1 MTLADAKAAMG
12 DAPERIWAW
21 IWNDERSIIGQWSR
35 GAKPDAKIV
44 GVPVTQYLRDDIAA
58 AREAELQREIDKL
71 SELLYQT
78 DKRLQDACDRVDQA
92 NDRADTARQEGI
104 ALGLAMALLK
114 EAAADLAA
122 YIEHDYPASQRSVYP
137 DVHRRWDRDMDL
149 VRRIDAALE
158 QIAKE
163 EG

>member
-1 MTLADAKAAMG
+1 MRN
-12 DAPERIWAW
+12 APERIWA
-21 IWNDERSIIGQWSR
+21 ERRRISERMDGTWTSIRPSD
-35 GAKPDAKIV
+35 PSYTEYV
-44 GVPVTQYLRDDIAA
+44 LA
-58 AREAELQREIDKL
+58 AREAEMQREIDKL

-78 DKRLQDACDRVDQA
+78 DKRLQDACDRVDEA
-92 NDRADTARQEGI
+92 NDRADTARQDGI

-137 DVHRRWDRDMDL
+137 DVQRRWDRDMDL